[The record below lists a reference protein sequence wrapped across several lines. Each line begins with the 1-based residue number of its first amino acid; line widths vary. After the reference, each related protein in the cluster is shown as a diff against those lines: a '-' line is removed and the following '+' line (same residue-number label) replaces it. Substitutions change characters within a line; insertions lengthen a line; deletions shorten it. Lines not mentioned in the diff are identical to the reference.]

1 VDGAALH
8 EVTFRTALAL
18 PAVEETQP
26 FGEQSVVHKV
36 VGRMFVL
43 ATTLRGVPIVNLK
56 CAPPHGAALVRD
68 HAEITPGWHMDKR
81 HWITL
86 APGDGLDETMVEDLV
101 ANSYDLVVAGLP
113 RSRRPLGPGA
123 GRRSDGSDAAAREHL
138 RDVPHHLGGE
148 PLTRVEH
155 GAGPLG

>member
-1 VDGAALH
+1 M
-8 EVTFRTALAL
+8 RTALAL

-26 FGEQSVVHKV
+26 FGEQSVVYKV

-68 HAEITPGWHMDKR
+68 HAEVTPGWHMDKR

-86 APGDGLDETMVEDLV
+86 APGDGIDETMVEDLV

-113 RSRRPLGPGA
+113 RHRRPLDPV
-123 GRRSDGSDAAAREHL
+123 GRRAEGSDPAAGQDLGDVADDLRGETVTRLEH
-138 RDVPHHLGGE
+138 R
-148 PLTRVEH
+148 
-155 GAGPLG
+155 AGTIR